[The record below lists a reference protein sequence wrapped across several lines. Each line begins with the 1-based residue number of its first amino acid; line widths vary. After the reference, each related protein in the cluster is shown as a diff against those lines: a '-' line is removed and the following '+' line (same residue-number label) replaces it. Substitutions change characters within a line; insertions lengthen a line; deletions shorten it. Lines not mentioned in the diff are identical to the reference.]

1 MDIGKRFRHYREKS
15 GLSQKQA
22 AEQIGVNYYQLGNY
36 ETNRSEPSISVLKKM
51 SKVYQVSIDQLVG
64 NNRFQKELTEQ
75 EQKKMD
81 DLFKALDELVKKYN
95 NE

>member
-1 MDIGKRFRHYREKS
+1 MDIGKRFRHYRAKS

-22 AEQIGVNYYQLGNY
+22 AELIGVNYYQLGNY